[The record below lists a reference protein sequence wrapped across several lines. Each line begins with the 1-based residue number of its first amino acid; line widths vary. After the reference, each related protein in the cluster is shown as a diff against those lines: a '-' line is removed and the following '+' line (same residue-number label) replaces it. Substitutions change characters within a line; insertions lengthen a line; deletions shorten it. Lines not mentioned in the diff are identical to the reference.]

1 MKNDSRQG
9 KSRKIISQRSRDAE
23 IGRKRSVFYFL
34 PQRLCERSSVSSY
47 LGELREII
55 FTLLGEKGVHLR
67 GEFRDV
73 VFVVLACRG
82 TRETDVDVA
91 HVALLVEQD
100 CRRITVDTREHRQL
114 VADVVGFRDARHENR
129 EVDLQIAPIA
139 AYRSGRFLEIAMPLE
154 HERDDLEPFV
164 LVLAIEGHEEPR
176 FVVTVRAPRP
186 ADRDEHDLVLKAL
199 VAER

>member
-1 MKNDSRQG
+1 GIRDFHVTGVQTCALP
-9 KSRKIISQRSRDAE
+9 ICRDAE

-82 TRETDVDVA
+82 TRRSE
-91 HVALLVEQD
+91 E
-100 CRRITVDTREHRQL
+100 RRVGKECESRRTR
-114 VADVVGFRDARHENR
+114 
-129 EVDLQIAPIA
+129 
-139 AYRSGRFLEIAMPLE
+139 Y
-154 HERDDLEPFV
+154 
-164 LVLAIEGHEEPR
+164 
-176 FVVTVRAPRP
+176 
-186 ADRDEHDLVLKAL
+186 
-199 VAER
+199 